1 MQIEST
7 IQNDIT
13 IITVAGDIDS
23 RSASTVQDQIIP
35 MTIDVKKLIL
45 DLSKVDYMSSA
56 GLRVLLLLYRQVASQ
71 KGQIILVGLSPSILD
86 TMSVT
91 GFLKF
96 FMVMDEIEAAMTAL
110 QS

>member
-1 MQIEST
+1 
-7 IQNDIT
+7 
-13 IITVAGDIDS
+13 
-23 RSASTVQDQIIP
+23 VQDQIIP

>member
-1 MQIEST
+1 
-7 IQNDIT
+7 
-13 IITVAGDIDS
+13 
-23 RSASTVQDQIIP
+23 